1 MTVVDSVKAIVASR
15 SDDWLRE
22 LRAGSPVGVLVVTMR
37 YFEDTT
43 ITEVLPANKV
53 VGSDKMH
60 YVSGVCETHERE
72 TRYLLKPTP
81 ETSAEFQARRD
92 RTILNTFRWA
102 ELTGDQLQELVSLAI
117 KFQKSRQ
124 VVRG

>member
-1 MTVVDSVKAIVASR
+1 MTVVDGVKAIVASR

-22 LRAGSPVGVLVVTMR
+22 LHAGSPVGVLVVTMR

-43 ITEVLPANKV
+43 ITEVLPANEV

-92 RTILNTFRWA
+92 RTTLNTFRWA